1 MSHTSGPWAV
11 DGDDIVGRRHIAR
24 LADWHI
30 VEGTVKYKVIEDAL
44 KAERQANARL
54 IAAAPDMLAA
64 LEMVNDMLPDMPQ
77 FMWNKLGGDSSPA
90 YIIKLAI
97 AKAKGEA

>member
-24 LADWHI
+24 LANWHI

-44 KAERQANARL
+44 KAERRANARL
-54 IAAAPDMLAA
+54 IAAAPDMLSA
-64 LEMVNDMLPDMPQ
+64 LEEVL
-77 FMWNKLGGDSSPA
+77 WEDSG
-90 YIIKLAI
+90 LACI
-97 AKAKGEA
+97 EQVRDAIRKAKGEA